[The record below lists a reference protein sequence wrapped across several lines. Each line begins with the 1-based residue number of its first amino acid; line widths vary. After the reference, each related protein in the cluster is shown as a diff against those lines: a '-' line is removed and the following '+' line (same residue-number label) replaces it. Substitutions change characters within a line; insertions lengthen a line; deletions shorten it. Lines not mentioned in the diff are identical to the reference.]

1 MVALSQAVAEKEKSL
16 SFERDRTLVESEQA
30 VAANVNAVAANVRFG
45 DPSLGVPHRTQRN
58 RRKSRFLPAAG
69 CGAW

>member
-16 SFERDRTLVESEQA
+16 SFVDRTLVESEQA

-45 DPSLGVPHRTQRN
+45 DPSLGVPHRTWRKQRKN
-58 RRKSRFLPAAG
+58 RFLPAAG

>member
-16 SFERDRTLVESEQA
+16 SFVDRTLVESEQA